1 MSDIATQHRTG
12 STAATA
18 EALNVP
24 LIIDLDGCLIR
35 SDLLLETALA
45 YLSPNPLRMFQL
57 FGWALKGRANLK
69 RQLAHAAGL
78 DLQLIPV
85 NDDVVAFAES
95 AKASGRQVYLA
106 TAADELL
113 AIKIGTRFDFLDGVI
128 ASDGTRNLKGR
139 HKCEELRARFPHGF
153 DYVGDGNADLPIWQ
167 EARKVIVVEP
177 NGGLRRAVGAL
188 KKPTETLERPQPE
201 WQALVKACRL
211 HQWAKNT
218 LVFVPALLS
227 GQIADPPV
235 LLACTLAFFAL
246 GLVASGTYLVNDLLD
261 LSHDRRHPSKRQRP
275 LASGELSM
283 HSAIIAVPA
292 LIGGGLAVGAL
303 LSLYAALA
311 LLTYLGL
318 TLAYSLRIK
327 REPILDTLT
336 LAGLFTLRL
345 VLGISVAGVVA
356 PWLLVFSMFL
366 FTSLSLAKRCAEI
379 QSMAKSGA
387 TSIAGRGYLV
397 SDEPFVLSLGLATG
411 TGSILIMVLYLIFD
425 AFNREFYANPHWL
438 WGIPVVLFLWVTHIW
453 LVGHRGKLDDDPV
466 AYAVKDRKSLFLGSV
481 AAGAFACAWTGVPL

>member
-1 MSDIATQHRTG
+1 MSDIAMHR
-12 STAATA
+12 SAANAAPRA
-18 EALNVP
+18 EATDVP
-24 LIIDLDGCLIR
+24 LVVDLDGCLIR

-45 YLSPNPLRMFQL
+45 YLSPNPLRLIQI

-69 RQLAHAAGL
+69 RKLAQAAGL
-78 DLQLIPV
+78 DLQLIPL
-85 NDDVVAFAES
+85 NEDVLAYAERAS
-95 AKASGRQVYLA
+95 ESGREVYIA
-106 TAADELL
+106 TASDELL
-113 AIKIGTRFDFLDGVI
+113 ARKIGARFDFLSGVI

-139 HKCEELRARFPHGF
+139 HKSEELRKRFPQGF
-153 DYVGDGNADLPIWQ
+153 DYIGDCNADLPIWEQ
-167 EARKVIVVEP
+167 ARKIIVVEP
-177 NGGLRRAVGAL
+177 SVGLRRAVGTL
-188 KKPTETLERPQPE
+188 QKPTETLERPRPE
-201 WQALVKACRL
+201 WRALLTACRL

-218 LVFVPALLS
+218 LVFIPALLS
-227 GQIADPPV
+227 GQIADPQV
-235 LLACTLAFFAL
+235 MLACTLAFFAV

-261 LSHDRRHPSKRQRP
+261 LSHDRRHPSKRRRP

-283 HSAIIAVPA
+283 HTAIIAAFA
-292 LIGGGLAVGAL
+292 LIAGGLAVGAV

-311 LLTYLGL
+311 LLAYLGL

-345 VLGISVAGVVA
+345 VIGISVAGVVA

-379 QSMAKSGA
+379 QATAKSGA

-397 SDEPFVLSLGLATG
+397 SDAPLVLSLGLATG

-425 AFNREFYANPHWL
+425 AFNRGFYGNPNWL
-438 WGIPVVLFLWVTHIW
+438 WGIPVALFLWVTHIW
-453 LVGHRGKLDDDPV
+453 LMGHRGKLDEDPV
-466 AYAVKDRKSLFLGSV
+466 AYAIKDRKSLLLGSV